1 MSDDPATIS
10 ILIALGAFVL
20 LSWQTVRYLQMRN
33 YVILLI
39 WPAFI
44 YMIGP
49 AATLM
54 FVDAP
59 VLSRYVDERRIDAQT
74 LLMLW
79 YLVVLVLVDRAL
91 NLSAELRRA
100 INGEQVASL
109 SSSVIFPGLFVTS
122 VVLASIFQI
131 HLLNSFGTVLS
142 GAYILNSYEDIPYW
156 GFVAGLY
163 EIIFLCF
170 ILVLLGKHPSRPM
183 WTLYVGMYAFTTLLR
198 VMGGTRLVLIK
209 ELAIMIILLYLRG
222 SISGRKLVIVGAIV
236 VSIGSGVGLLRSGGG
251 GEEMNVLGPVYG
263 LVMESALNALTLG
276 IADSVNQSGAV
287 GHSGSAATTASWL
300 TLAVIPSFLRLGM
313 SEDDMTALSPY
324 NLALSAGFD
333 SWAPVGGMS
342 GFATIDYIT
351 SYPHVFLFV
360 MVTLF
365 AVWFRSLRDG
375 PFKQIFGLVSMTCA
389 IHFWRDPADIS
400 FKLLVQ
406 GMIICGILWLLPQ
419 RRRAPRPTLPAPVQ

>member
-1 MSDDPATIS
+1 MSDPATIS
-10 ILIALGAFVL
+10 ILITLGAFIL
-20 LSWQTVRYLQMRN
+20 LSWQTAHYLQARN

-44 YMIGP
+44 YLIGP

-54 FVDAP
+54 FADAP
-59 VLSRYVDERRIDAQT
+59 VLGRYVDEHRIDAQT
-74 LLMLW
+74 LLMVW
-79 YLVVLVLVDRAL
+79 YLACLVVADKFTG
-91 NLSAELRRA
+91 LSATFRRA
-100 INGEQVASL
+100 INGE
-109 SSSVIFPGLFVTS
+109 
-122 VVLASIFQI
+122 VLARLSASPFFPWLFAGAVVAASVFQI
-131 HLLNSFGTVLS
+131 YILATFGTIFS
-142 GAYILNSYEDIPYW
+142 GVYLLENYDDIPFW

-170 ILVLLGKHPSRPM
+170 ILALLGRRPNR
-183 WTLYVGMYAFTTLLR
+183 WLWSLYIGMYGFTTVLR
-198 VMGGTRLVLIK
+198 VIGGTRLVLIK

-222 SISGRKLVIVGAIV
+222 SISGRKLMIVGAIV

-251 GEEMNVLGPVYG
+251 SEGANFLGPVYG

-276 IADSVNQSGAV
+276 IADTVNESGAV
-287 GHSGSAATTASWL
+287 ERSGSATTTAGWL
-300 TLAVIPSFLRLGM
+300 TLSVVPSFLRFGI
-313 SEDDMTALSPY
+313 SEEDMTSLSPY

-351 SYPHVFLFV
+351 SYPHVFLFA

-365 AVWFRSLRDG
+365 AVWFKSLRDG
-375 PFKQIFGLVSMTCA
+375 PFKQMFGLVSMTCA

-406 GMIICGILWLLPQ
+406 GMIICYVLWLLPQ
-419 RRRAPRPTLPAPVQ
+419 QRRVSLASLPAPAQ